1 MSVNTKALKNIMIS
15 FPDIGKTDD
24 KVTLPDITFSLKASM
39 VQLADKF
46 FEIGEKLSFIQ
57 DYKLY
62 SPTYKNLLEYSSS
75 EFGLSKNQTYN
86 FINVFKKFNYPQYK
100 DFQYS
105 NLVEMLN
112 MSDEQLKKVSSN
124 TTVKELREIKKE
136 DKIKSLPKKEND
148 NKLLEKYVSQS
159 DEIKKLK
166 GLLDYEKSLNSQIR
180 ECNRNLESY
189 IDENI
194 KRNTFEDYQ
203 YKLLDFFI
211 DNYWEVFV
219 QDYQSKFD
227 KSKKL
232 EKSFGI
238 DKIDIALEMGKIH
251 EKIGGII
258 NG

>member
-1 MSVNTKALKNIMIS
+1 MSVDLKALRNICIS

-24 KVTLPDITFSLKASM
+24 KVTLADITFSLKNSM
-39 VQLADKF
+39 VQLANKF

-62 SPTYKNLLEYSSS
+62 SPKYKNLLDYSSN

-86 FINVFKKFNYPQYK
+86 FINVFKKFNYPEYA

-112 MSDEQLKKVSSN
+112 MSDEQLKKVSSK

-136 DKIKSLPKKEND
+136 DNIKSLPKNEND
-148 NKLLEKYVSQS
+148 NNQS
-159 DEIKKLK
+159 CIDDLNNN
-166 GLLDYEKSLNSQIR
+166 SL
-180 ECNRNLESY
+180 
-189 IDENI
+189 
-194 KRNTFEDYQ
+194 EDYQ

-211 DNYWEVFV
+211 DNYWEIFV
-219 QDYQSKFD
+219 QDYQTKFD

-232 EKSFGI
+232 KENFGI

-251 EKIGGII
+251 ERIGGII